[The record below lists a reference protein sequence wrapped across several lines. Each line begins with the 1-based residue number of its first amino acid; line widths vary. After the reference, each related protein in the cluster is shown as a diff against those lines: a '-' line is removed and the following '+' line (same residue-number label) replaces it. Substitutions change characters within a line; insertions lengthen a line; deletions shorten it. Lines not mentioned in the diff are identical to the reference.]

1 MNFQLHSFY
10 FFRFGVW
17 SLIIR
22 KYDGSGKKVV
32 EDGLAPRPTA
42 SLTTR
47 REPGAELAMAAPQVK
62 MGVDPARSRDIVD
75 DMINVVRPASA
86 KLVSR
91 TPRARRALVVFAL

>member
-1 MNFQLHSFY
+1 
-10 FFRFGVW
+10 
-17 SLIIR
+17 
-22 KYDGSGKKVV
+22 
-32 EDGLAPRPTA
+32 
-42 SLTTR
+42 
-47 REPGAELAMAAPQVK
+47 MAAPQVK